1 MATYL
6 LPEHHRGAPAPMNDV
21 TMARRTPQEVTDH
34 IRFMDDFVAG
44 PPLLRRLE
52 LAVDHRLLPRH
63 RCREDTT

>member
-1 MATYL
+1 
-6 LPEHHRGAPAPMNDV
+6 MNDV
-21 TMARRTPQEVTDH
+21 TMDRRTPQEVTDH

-52 LAVDHRLLPRH
+52 LAIDHRLLPRH